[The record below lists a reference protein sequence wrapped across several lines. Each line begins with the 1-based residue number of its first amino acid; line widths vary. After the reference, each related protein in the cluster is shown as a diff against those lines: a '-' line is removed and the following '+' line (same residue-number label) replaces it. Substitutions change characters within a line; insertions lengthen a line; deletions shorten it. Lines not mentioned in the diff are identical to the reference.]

1 MSKVLVVRFSA
12 LGDVAMTVP
21 IIYSVA
27 CKYPHHEFY
36 VLTRKGWSIMFG
48 EVPSNVRFI
57 EADLKDKHKG
67 LKGINKLCQEL
78 KAEGFDF
85 VADLHDVLR
94 SKYIRLRLWLSGCKT
109 AHIDKGRKGKK
120 QLTRK
125 NKKVFVQQ
133 KTSFERYMGVFE
145 KLGLSAENNFTSVF
159 SQNNATVEELN
170 NQWGE
175 KGTDKW
181 IGIAAFAKH
190 KGKIYPKEK
199 MEEVISRLSDIEGVR
214 LFFFGGGKDEEEITK
229 DWESRYK
236 HTTSVVGKVNMMSE
250 LALISKLDVM
260 ISMDSANM
268 HLASLV
274 ATPVVSIWGATHT
287 FAGFLGWGQK
297 KDRCVE
303 VDLYCR
309 PCSVFGDKNCHR
321 GDYACMNRIDINEI
335 LSKVSLVA
343 NQEEIKS

>member
-1 MSKVLVVRFSA
+1 MSKVLVIRFSA

-27 CKYPHHEFY
+27 HKYPHHEFY
-36 VLTRKGWSIMFG
+36 VLTRKGWSTMFG
-48 EVPSNVRFI
+48 DVPHNVKFI
-57 EADLKDKHKG
+57 VADLKDKYKGFKG
-67 LKGINKLCQEL
+67 LNKLCQEL
-78 KAEGFDF
+78 KSEGFDF

-94 SKYIRLRLWLSGCKT
+94 SKYIRLRLWLSGSKT

-125 NKKVFVQQ
+125 NNKVFKQQ
-133 KTSFERYMGVFE
+133 KTSFERYREVFE
-145 KLGLSAENNFTSVF
+145 KLGFSAESSFTSIF
-159 SQNNATVEELN
+159 SQSTAKVEELN
-170 NQWGE
+170 SQWGE

-190 KGKIYPKEK
+190 KGKIYPQEK
-199 MEEVISRLSDIEGVR
+199 MEEVISKLSEQEGVR
-214 LFFFGGGKDEEEITK
+214 IFFFGGGKAEEETTK
-229 DWESRYK
+229 AWERKYK

-268 HLASLV
+268 HLASLI
-274 ATPVVSIWGATHT
+274 AIPVVSIWGATHT
-287 FAGFLGWGQK
+287 FAGFLGWGQT

-303 VDLYCR
+303 VELDCR
-309 PCSVFGDKNCHR
+309 PCSVFGDKDCHR
-321 GDYACMNRIDINEI
+321 GDYACMNKINIVEI
-335 LSKVSLVA
+335 LSKVSQVA
-343 NQEEIKS
+343 NKEEIKS